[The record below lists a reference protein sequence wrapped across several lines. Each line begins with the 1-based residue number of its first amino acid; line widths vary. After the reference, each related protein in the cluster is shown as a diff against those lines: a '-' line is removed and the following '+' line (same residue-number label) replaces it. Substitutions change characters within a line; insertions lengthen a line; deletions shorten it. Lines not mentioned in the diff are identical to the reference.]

1 MIEINEF
8 YQGYLLGACIVSFVL
23 ILCTILSL
31 QDKRIKTY
39 TLAELTKD
47 RKKPAKVFDHQGMV
61 KYTEGDN
68 T

>member
-1 MIEINEF
+1 MIEMNEF
-8 YQGYLLGACIVSFVL
+8 YQGYLLGAC
-23 ILCTILSL
+23 ILSL

-39 TLAELTKD
+39 TLGELTKD
-47 RKKPAKVFDHQGMV
+47 RKKPAKYFDHQGMV